1 MATFVPL
8 LLALPLTFALPTPQ
22 DAEDI
27 PSGGIGYDPSAQGD
41 EVAGNDGGDT
51 GAVTLSKGAIIA
63 ISIVAFL
70 VVVGGSKFTLGFTTL
85 HFPTT
90 QDDRC

>member
-1 MATFVPL
+1 MTTFALL
-8 LLALPLTFALPTPQ
+8 LLALPLAFALPTPQ

-41 EVAGNDGGDT
+41 EIAGNDGGDT

-63 ISIVAFL
+63 ISVVAFF
-70 VVVGGSKFTLGFTTL
+70 VVVGGSKFALSHAL
-85 HFPTT
+85 P
-90 QDDRC
+90 DLRNLKS